1 MVYAACIR
9 ESGIGKRVGVRSG
22 GGLSTLGRSQSRLA
36 LVAILVTRILLSKSV
51 SGLLLSKVVPG

>member
-36 LVAILVTRILLSKSV
+36 LVAILVTRILSESV